1 MIQLKGW
8 RDCIGEVGEARLL
21 KIVRNDILTQEK
33 LKGWL
38 KLAVKRLLTVWIKLE
53 KPGS

>member
-1 MIQLKGW
+1 LKGW

-21 KIVRNDILTQEK
+21 KIIRNDILTDEK
-33 LKGWL
+33 LKGRL
-38 KLAVKRLLTVWIKLE
+38 KSAVKRVLTVWIKWE